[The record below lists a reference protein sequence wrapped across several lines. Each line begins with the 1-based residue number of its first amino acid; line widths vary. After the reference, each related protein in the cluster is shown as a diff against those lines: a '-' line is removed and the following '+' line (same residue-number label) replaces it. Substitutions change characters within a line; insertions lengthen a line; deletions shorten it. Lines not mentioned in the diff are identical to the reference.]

1 MESSVKISR
10 RRVFQIALLGLVA
23 SSLSSSLEAATG
35 SVRVSFSKAGFI
47 VGVGSG
53 RGVLTFRGH
62 NYPFRVSG
70 LGVGLT
76 AGVSTNHLVGR
87 ALNLRGPGDIAGSYN
102 AIGVGGALAGGAG
115 AVQLQN
121 ARGVILQLHGG
132 KVGIE
137 VSAAVSGVQ
146 ITME

>member
-1 MESSVKISR
+1 MKISR
-10 RRVFQIALLGLVA
+10 RGIVQAGLLGFFV
-23 SSLSSSLEAATG
+23 SGMSSSVEAGTG
-35 SVRVSFSKAGFI
+35 SVRVVFTKAGFI

-62 NYPFRVSG
+62 NYPFSVSG
-70 LGVGLT
+70 LGLGFTVG
-76 AGVSTNHLVGR
+76 ASTNQLVGR
-87 ALNLRGPGDIAGSYN
+87 ALNLRSPGDIAGSYS
-102 AIGVGGALAGGAG
+102 AVGAGGALVGGVAG
-115 AVQLQN
+115 VQLQN
-121 ARGVILQLHGG
+121 ARGVILQLSGG